1 MTADSFGPPARP
13 NSPPNRLDALL
24 TLRGIACCLVIVAHC
39 GPPRESLGLAGIDW
53 SWLMFAPGGVAVRVF
68 FSLSGY
74 LMGKGFYTQRYRLDR
89 PGILRY
95 FQNRATRILPL
106 YYACV
111 VLSGWV
117 VYPHLW
123 QPENWGYLIRLLTFT
138 YEHSLPIAFNAPL
151 WSLSTEVQFYAI
163 VPLIFLLSRNYLK
176 TSQAIGR
183 AIVSII
189 LLLTIYRVGVFELIQ
204 QLHGSTENNPYFIR
218 YIYTFLPANLDA
230 FLVGFWLNPIIQRL
244 HHRSDRPGR
253 SINQIPTK
261 ALKLGAI
268 GGLIL
273 LYLLS
278 AFWKYQRSDLA
289 LLVAPTLT
297 VIATGL
303 FIFAVEHRDYFDSI
317 RNRKLSR
324 SAIRQNP
331 KRSLEIL
338 GVLSFGM
345 YVWHYPLLHQIA
357 PLIAVSSPLG
367 AYGLRLGLVFVSAI
381 ALATLSYFWIEV
393 PAIQWRKKAP

>member
-13 NSPPNRLDALL
+13 NSSPNRLDALL

-68 FSLSGY
+68 FGLSGY

-111 VLSGWV
+111 LLSGWL
-117 VYPHLW
+117 VYPHIW
-123 QPENWGYLIRLLTFT
+123 QPENWGYFIRLLTFT

-163 VPLIFLLSRNYLK
+163 VPLIFWLSRKYLK
-176 TSQAIGR
+176 TGRAIGR
-183 AIVSII
+183 AIGSII
-189 LLLTIYRVGVFELIQ
+189 LLLTIYRFGVFELIQ
-204 QLHGSTENNPYFIR
+204 WLQGDTENNPYFIR

-230 FLVGFWLNPIIQRL
+230 FLVGFWLNPLIQRL
-244 HHRSDRPGR
+244 HQRGDRVGAIALNDRPTLVKR
-253 SINQIPTK
+253 
-261 ALKLGAI
+261 AAI
-268 GGLIL
+268 GGLML

-278 AFWKYQRSDLA
+278 ANWKYQGSDWA
-289 LLVAPTLT
+289 LLISPTLT
-297 VIATGL
+297 VIATGF
-303 FIFAVEHRDYFDSI
+303 FIFAVEYRAYFSSI
-317 RNRKLSR
+317 HNRKLSR
-324 SAIRQNP
+324 SAIDQNP
-331 KRSLEIL
+331 KRILEIL

-345 YVWHYPLLHQIA
+345 YVWHYPLLHKIA
-357 PLIAVSSPLG
+357 PLIPVSSPLG
-367 AYGLRLGLVFVSAI
+367 AYGMRLGLVLISSI
-381 ALATLSYFWIEV
+381 ALAALSYFWIEI